1 MIISRLRLEEKLIMK
16 AFKQRGASAVVIND
30 SDVVLN
36 PLELDPSWLE
46 YDLVLQR
53 SLSSSR
59 AISTLQVLE
68 AWGVPTLNNYQTVLT
83 CSDKLR
89 TTLALARAGVPQVEM
104 RISFSQEASQRAIE
118 EIGYP
123 AVLKPLVGSWGR
135 LVAKINDPESAEAL
149 LEHRFTLGNYPYH
162 TSYVQSYV
170 EKPQGR
176 DIRAAVVGDRP
187 IYAIYRTS
195 SHWITNTARG
205 GVSTNFP
212 VTTELEDICRRA
224 AAAVGGGIVAI
235 DLFET
240 GEGLVVNEV

>member
-1 MIISRLRLEEKLIMK
+1 MK

-162 TSYVQSYV
+162 TSAELCRKTTRERHSGCRCWRS
-170 EKPQGR
+170 PHLCHL
-176 DIRAAVVGDRP
+176 
-187 IYAIYRTS
+187 S
-195 SHWITNTARG
+195 
-205 GVSTNFP
+205 NFIA
-212 VTTELEDICRRA
+212 LDYQHRSRWS
-224 AAAVGGGIVAI
+224 
-235 DLFET
+235 
-240 GEGLVVNEV
+240 